1 MDPSGKIVMIPIEA
15 ITVVNPRIR
24 NQKLHQEITENIR
37 KIGLKRPITVRLLA
51 NSSAEYALVC
61 GQGRLESYKML
72 GQTEIPAIVLD
83 ADEQTGQV
91 MSVVENVAR
100 RMPRTAETLSHVAT
114 LKQRGYSD
122 AEIGKKIGCSA
133 SWVANVVTLLE
144 NGEKRLLSAA
154 ESGHIPLHVAVDI
167 SRASD
172 TEAQQILLDAY
183 ESGELKGKKVS
194 VVRRILEQR
203 ARIGRRGTD
212 ASYGRTNAR
221 KKLSPEMLA
230 KLYQEDVERHRLIQ
244 KKAEYTQNSLLVV
257 CQIFKELL
265 ALDAFVDLL
274 KDENLA
280 SLPQPLLASTKS
292 GSPL

>member
-1 MDPSGKIVMIPIEA
+1 MMDPSGKIVMIPIEA
-15 ITVVNPRIR
+15 IAVVNPRIR

-194 VVRRILEQR
+194 VVRYSPRKVSVAGSRI
-203 ARIGRRGTD
+203 
-212 ASYGRTNAR
+212 
-221 KKLSPEMLA
+221 
-230 KLYQEDVERHRLIQ
+230 
-244 KKAEYTQNSLLVV
+244 
-257 CQIFKELL
+257 F
-265 ALDAFVDLL
+265 
-274 KDENLA
+274 
-280 SLPQPLLASTKS
+280 
-292 GSPL
+292 

>member
-1 MDPSGKIVMIPIEA
+1 MMDPSGKIVMIPIEA
-15 ITVVNPRIR
+15 ITVVNPRVR

-37 KIGLKRPITVRLLA
+37 KIGLKRPITVRLTNA
-51 NSSAEYALVC
+51 SGEYALVC

-100 RMPRTAETLSHVAT
+100 RTPRTAETLSQVAT

-144 NGEKRLLSAA
+144 KGEKRLLSAA

-172 TEAQQILLDAY
+172 MEAQQILLDAY

-212 ASYGRTNAR
+212 ASYGRTSAR

-265 ALDAFVDLL
+265 ALDAFVTLL